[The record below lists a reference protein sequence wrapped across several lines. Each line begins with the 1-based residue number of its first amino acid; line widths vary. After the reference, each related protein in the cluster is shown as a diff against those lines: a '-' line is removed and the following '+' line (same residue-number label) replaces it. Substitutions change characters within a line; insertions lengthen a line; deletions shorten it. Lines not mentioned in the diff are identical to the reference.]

1 MDPTYKGFNLDD
13 FMQAISAIATWNA
26 KGRNKRHIT
35 VQDRINVMVESSF
48 NTTKAHIDQIRNEIE
63 VKRLELLTEKQNI
76 DVEKAE
82 LAFHA

>member
-1 MDPTYKGFNLDD
+1 
-13 FMQAISAIATWNA
+13 
-26 KGRNKRHIT
+26 
-35 VQDRINVMVESSF
+35 MVESSF